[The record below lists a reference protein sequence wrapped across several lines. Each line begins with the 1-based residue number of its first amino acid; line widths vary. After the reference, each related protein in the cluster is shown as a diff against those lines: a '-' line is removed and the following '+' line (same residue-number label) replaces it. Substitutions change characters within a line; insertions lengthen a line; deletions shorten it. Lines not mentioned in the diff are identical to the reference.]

1 MISGESFLVRAS
13 SLQQNKYYVDYIG
26 LYKLND
32 ISIRT
37 GINTP
42 DLAAIYKKNNGIYDE
57 QHEVFFF
64 DDMECAKKTITEIMI
79 HIKSDNRG
87 RAILLT
93 EAEIEY
99 IRQALINEGANSIHL
114 RNKIKDN
121 IFKKLNS

>member
-13 SLQQNKYYVDYIG
+13 SLRINNYYVDYMG

-32 ISIRT
+32 ISKRT
-37 GINTP
+37 GINIP
-42 DLAAIYKKNNGIYDE
+42 DLTAIYNTNNGIYDE

-64 DDMECAKKTITEIMI
+64 DDIENAQKTINEILKY
-79 HIKSDNRG
+79 IKTDKQG
-87 RAILLT
+87 RSILLT

-114 RNKIKDN
+114 KNKIKDT